1 MKQLLSKAINLA
13 MQAHAG
19 QVDKAGMPYIG
30 HVIRVMQAG
39 KTIDEKIVG
48 VLHDVVEDT
57 TWTFDALLAEGFPVH
72 IVDALRC
79 VTKLSDDEPY
89 EAFINRVKNN
99 PLAVAVKIND
109 LTDNMDVRRLQTLT
123 DADMQRLRKY
133 LKTYQSLIK

>member
-1 MKQLLSKAINLA
+1 

-109 LTDNMDVRRLQTLT
+109 LTDNMDIRRLQTLT
-123 DADMQRLRKY
+123 DADVQRLRKY
-133 LKTYQSLIK
+133 LKAYQSLVK